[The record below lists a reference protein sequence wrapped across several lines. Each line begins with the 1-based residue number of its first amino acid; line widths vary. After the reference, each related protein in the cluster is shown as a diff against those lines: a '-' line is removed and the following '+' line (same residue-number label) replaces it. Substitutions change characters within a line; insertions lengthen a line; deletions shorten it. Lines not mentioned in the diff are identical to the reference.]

1 MSFFVIGRGR
11 ADGLLRL
18 LGQDVHETRE
28 EAVRAVQALA
38 MAGAVSVD
46 DVDVYIADLS
56 TAAPVMIVGMPT
68 PSQVEEATAGAW
80 EAPAATVVHDLPAA
94 DPGDVLLADALQRAA
109 SRLESEGIVPPESV
123 GFDGDEDASVTDAN
137 VTPEPEPVPAEVEAV
152 DAVEIEAAEEEP
164 LTSSETSIFVDEV
177 EPAVSAAVVDDDVAE
192 TTGYVGVVVEPGIIV
207 DQEEVAEPEAAV
219 ADDLS
224 AVIASL
230 GSLDSEPS
238 EEPALAA
245 AEIPAEDSG
254 DWPWLNVGEVA
265 ATDIPEVP
273 VEVPEVELG
282 AETQPEPGFDVPAEP
297 EPVVAPVLEPI
308 VYDDSDTLI
317 ITPAIEDDFTPQPII
332 MGDYSV
338 ASEVAV
344 LEAPSTEVDG
354 DIDAAVVALSDV
366 ASLPEVAEPAAVY
379 EPAGDLTLE
388 QYTCA
393 DCVYSNTCPKVNQ
406 TTPAE
411 CGAFQWKAV

>member
-11 ADGLLRL
+11 TDGLLRL

-46 DVDVYIADLS
+46 DVDVYIADLG
-56 TAAPVMIVGMPT
+56 TAAPVMIVGMPS

-80 EAPAATVVHDLPAA
+80 EAPAAAVVHDLPAA

-123 GFDGDEDASVTDAN
+123 GFEGEEDVSLADVEVTLEP
-137 VTPEPEPVPAEVEAV
+137 VEPEALDAE
-152 DAVEIEAAEEEP
+152 EIETAEEEP
-164 LTSSETSIFVDEV
+164 LTSSETSIFVDDV
-177 EPAVSAAVVDDDVAE
+177 ETAVSELVIDDEAAGAAE
-192 TTGYVGVVVEPGIIV
+192 YVGVVVEPGIII
-207 DQEEVAEPEAAV
+207 DQEEVAEPEPAV

-238 EEPALAA
+238 EEPEPVA
-245 AEIPAEDSG
+245 AEVPADDSG

-265 ATDIPEVP
+265 AVDVSEVP
-273 VEVPEVELG
+273 IEVPEVELE
-282 AETQPEPGFDVPAEP
+282 AETEPEGGFDVPAEA

-317 ITPAIEDDFTPQPII
+317 VTPAIEDDFTPQPVI

-338 ASEVAV
+338 TSEVV
-344 LEAPSTEVDG
+344 VPEAPKPEVDG
-354 DIDAAVVALSDV
+354 DPDADAAGALADV

-379 EPAGDLTLE
+379 EPAGDLTLDE
-388 QYTCA
+388 YTCA